1 MDDSRKKT
9 RVRTLKQGRV
19 VLAGK
24 GGFGID
30 CRILNMSSK
39 GARLKLETPLVTDGA
54 VELVFLPENIRAELT
69 IIWRKDNEIGVEF
82 AEPITWMKNLD

>member
-1 MDDSRKKT
+1 MDDARKKT

-30 CRILNMSSK
+30 CRILNMSSL
-39 GARLKLETPLVTDGA
+39 GARLKLETPLITDGE
-54 VELVFLPENIRAELT
+54 VELVFLPENIRAKLT
-69 IIWRKDNEIGVEF
+69 VIWRKDNEIGVEF
-82 AEPITWMKNLD
+82 DEPITWMKNID